1 MSTQS
6 PASASSTTEARRF
19 TGRYAFVNAAAGAGI
34 GQAVARAL
42 LREGADVA
50 VTDVSARR
58 LERLEADL
66 TAAFPDSRILA
77 RVADAGDEQAVA
89 AVFDDVR
96 SEFGRLDLLVNSVGL
111 NRLSAFPDTPLDS
124 WNAVLSASLTSHFL
138 HARAA
143 WPLLERSSAPAVVNV
158 SSLAAEAPVPF
169 GEVAYAAAK
178 GGVLGL
184 TRALA
189 AEGARHGIR
198 ANAVM
203 PGLIWNEHL
212 TNGVAGEYV
221 EAYRARRPMG
231 RDGEPEEVADVV
243 LFLGSPDSRHMTGQ
257 VLRVAC

>member
-1 MSTQS
+1 MSSEATV
-6 PASASSTTEARRF
+6 PPRSTTAARRF
-19 TGRYAFVNAAAGAGI
+19 TDRCAFVNAAAGTGI
-34 GQAVARAL
+34 GGTVARAL
-42 LREGADVA
+42 LREGASVV
-50 VTDVSARR
+50 VTDVSSRR
-58 LERLEADL
+58 LKRLEAEL
-66 TAAFPDSRILA
+66 GEAFPDSQVLA
-77 RVADAGDEQAVA
+77 RVADAGDESAVG

-96 SEFGRLDLLVNSVGL
+96 AEFGRLDLLVNSVGL
-111 NRLSAFPDTPLDS
+111 NRLSAFPDTSLES

-143 WPLLERSSAPAVVNV
+143 WPLLQQSSAPAIVNI

-184 TRALA
+184 THSLA
-189 AEGARHGIR
+189 AEGAGHGIR

-203 PGLIWNEHL
+203 PGLIWNEHI
-212 TNGVAGEYV
+212 TNGVAREYV
-221 EAYRARRPMG
+221 EAYRARQPLG

-243 LFLGSPDSRHMTGQ
+243 LFLGSAESRHMTGQ